1 MGIARGHSRSDAVE
15 RLTEVL
21 LRLIEDTN
29 TMWRDGEL
37 AEDSMVRAVCEDL
50 QAVQYA
56 PHRDPEPWQAKSGM
70 EWLAGTEQ
78 AARALHGRGC
88 RWSLHDLV
96 VLPRNGSE
104 SSRQWVAG
112 PNTNPRIGRAA
123 LRRRPAEQWRA
134 CPSGPERRGDRTAEF
149 LGCGGQPS

>member
-1 MGIARGHSRSDAVE
+1 MAHCGPMGITRGHSRSDPVE
-15 RLTEVL
+15 RLTTVL

-29 TMWRDGEL
+29 KMWRDGEL
-37 AEDSMVRAVCEDL
+37 AEDSMVRAVCQDL

-78 AARALHGRGC
+78 AARALRGRGC

-104 SSRQWVAG
+104 CVASY
-112 PNTNPRIGRAA
+112 RIVHEWGDNETPSAQA
-123 LRRRPAEQWRA
+123 LFLETWHEDQDGQWRLA
-134 CPSGPERRGDRTAEF
+134 RHTAEKV
-149 LGCGGQPS
+149 